1 MAVIMENLGI
11 AKKKSNSGFECLEGN
26 ISTNQ
31 QKTCTGLWDI
41 DDQKN
46 WLFLVTQHKNLKK
59 KVFFTFTGIFSKL
72 PVSFMKRKVESLIK
86 KKVFFTFDP
95 P

>member
-31 QKTCTGLWDI
+31 QKTCTGL
-41 DDQKN
+41 
-46 WLFLVTQHKNLKK
+46 
-59 KVFFTFTGIFSKL
+59 
-72 PVSFMKRKVESLIK
+72 
-86 KKVFFTFDP
+86 
-95 P
+95 